1 MTFLANFVCADIK
14 EDRVESIKCYEHIGH
29 HVDLTA
35 FVQEHATLV
44 NKMAWHIKNRL
55 PVYIEL
61 DDLIQSGLIGLLEA
75 KRTFSEY
82 AGASFTTF
90 ASLKVRFAMYEFV
103 RKNSGIT
110 RDISQ
115 NIKKISESVAEIES
129 QSAGVVS
136 DQAVANKLGVSLKKY
151 TDMMREISAYKSISM
166 HEVVDVDELPCE
178 NTMNPLNMLEEDD
191 EKLLI
196 QSMLLELPEREQL
209 ILGLY
214 YNNQLN
220 FKEIGMVMDLSEARI
235 SQIHSTLLDKL
246 RRKLTYLDESRL

>member
-1 MTFLANFVCADIK
+1 M
-14 EDRVESIKCYEHIGH
+14 ESVKCYEHVKQH
-29 HVDLTA
+29 DDLTA
-35 FVQEHATLV
+35 FIQEHATLI

-55 PVYIEL
+55 PVYIDL

-75 KRTFSEY
+75 KRAFSVD

-115 NIKKISESVAEIES
+115 NIKKISESVAEIER
-129 QSAGVVS
+129 QSPGMVT
-136 DQAVANKLGVSLKKY
+136 DQAVADKLGVSLKKY
-151 TDMMREISAYKSISM
+151 ADMTREITAYKSISM
-166 HEVVDVDELPCE
+166 HELVNIDDVSCE
-178 NTMNPLNMLEEDD
+178 NAINPLNLLEEDD

-196 QSMLLELPEREQL
+196 RSMLMDLPQREQL
-209 ILGLY
+209 IVGLY

-220 FKEIGMVMDLSEARI
+220 FKEIGMVMDLSEARV
-235 SQIHSTLLDKL
+235 SQIHAALLDKL
-246 RRKLTYLDESRL
+246 KRKLTRYDESHK